1 MRLTADFSPELCRD
15 ERNSGM
21 TYLKCWKKNIVK
33 QEFYIQQNYSSKMKE
48 KFKILS
54 DKQKLREFVASKPAI
69 QEMLKEVIPVKIKG
83 HQTIICKL

>member
-1 MRLTADFSPELCRD
+1 
-15 ERNSGM
+15 
-21 TYLKCWKKNIVK
+21 
-33 QEFYIQQNYSSKMKE
+33 MKE